1 MIQRF
6 EEFTMNI
13 AQAYKY
19 IIKIKSHEMT
29 EYNLKA
35 SNVTCLFH
43 LGKNPEGLTATELC
57 EKCMEDKAGVS
68 KSLAVL
74 KENGYVIQED
84 SERKYKAKYYITE
97 SGKKVY
103 DEISLVIAEVVEKV
117 GEGLT
122 NEERNVFYKALGTI
136 VKNLDMLC
144 EALEDK

>member
-6 EEFTMNI
+6 EEFTSNI

-43 LGKNPEGLTATELC
+43 LGKNPGGLTATELC
-57 EKCMEDKAGVS
+57 EKCMEDKAAVS

-84 SERKYKAKYYITE
+84 SEKKYKTKYYISE

-103 DEISLVIAEVVEKV
+103 DEISVVIGKTVEKV

-122 NEERNVFYKALGTI
+122 DDERNVFYKALGVI
-136 VKNLDMLC
+136 VENLNNMC
-144 EALEDK
+144 INI